1 MKAAPAS
8 YPASIRRAAAVS
20 AALIAVIVG
29 YFSLVPPGEA
39 PAPQISDKIRHF
51 VAYAALAVPVAV
63 WFGPGRL
70 FAAMAATVLYGAGLE
85 GAQALAGTGRE
96 GSLADAAAN
105 ALGAVTGVLSV
116 WMGARL
122 LRR

>member
-1 MKAAPAS
+1 MNDARAP
-8 YPASIRRAAAVS
+8 YPVSIRRAAAVL

-70 FAAMAATVLYGAGLE
+70 TAAMAVTALYGAGLE

-105 ALGAVTGVLSV
+105 ALGAVMGVLSA
-116 WMGARL
+116 WAGARL

>member
-1 MKAAPAS
+1 MTAP
-8 YPASIRRAAAVS
+8 PALYSVSIRRAAAVL

-51 VAYAALAVPVAV
+51 VAYATLAVPVAV
-63 WFGPGRL
+63 WFGPRRL
-70 FAAMAATVLYGAGLE
+70 MAAMAVTALYGAGLE
-85 GAQALAGTGRE
+85 ATQALAGIGRE

-105 ALGAVTGVLSV
+105 ALGAVIGVLSV
-116 WMGARL
+116 WTSARL
-122 LRR
+122 LKR